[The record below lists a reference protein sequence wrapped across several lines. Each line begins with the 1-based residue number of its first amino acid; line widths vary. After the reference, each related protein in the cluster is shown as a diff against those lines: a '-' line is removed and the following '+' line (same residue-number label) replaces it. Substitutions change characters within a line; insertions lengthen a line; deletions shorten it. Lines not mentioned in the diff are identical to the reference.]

1 MSGLV
6 GRLRD
11 CVLRMLGVASR
22 RDVLKVQGQLEK
34 LLREFGRST
43 DLMEREARKRNRLSK
58 RWQNTIS
65 RMAREQSA
73 ILEQIQTQLGSHKRG
88 IDGRLRH
95 VERNIH
101 ALIRRQ
107 YLDQSTLPVHQRV
120 LSQRF
125 HVLSQNEEDGI
136 TLALAKLAA
145 SSRKRFIEL
154 GAGPNGGNSGFLAAN
169 CGWTGLMVD
178 GSEARAARLVKRFS
192 RYGVHVTS
200 TWITRDNVNDLVR
213 DHDLAGE
220 VDLLSLDIDGNDYWV
235 WRALDVCSPRIVI
248 LEFNAAFGPDRA
260 VTVQYDPAFARA
272 AFKDVTRNFYGAS
285 LSAFEQL
292 GREKGYRLVMGEP
305 RGVNVYLL
313 RNDVAP
319 EIAALPVHA
328 IFPDPGYDPKP
339 LFDLIAKA
347 RLPLVELEA
356 QLPEA

>member
-11 CVLRMLGVASR
+11 YVLRVLGVASR
-22 RDVLKVQGQLEK
+22 RDVLKVQGQLER
-34 LLREFGRST
+34 LLREFGRSA
-43 DLMEREARKRNRLSK
+43 DLMERVSRTSNMISK
-58 RWQNTIS
+58 MERVAQKQN
-65 RMAREQSA
+65 A

-107 YLDQSTLPVHQRV
+107 YLDQSTLSFPQRV

-154 GAGPNGGNSGFLAAN
+154 GAGANGGNSGFLAES

-178 GSEARAARLVKRFS
+178 GNEARAARLAKRFS
-192 RYGVHVTS
+192 RYDVRVAS
-200 TWITRDNVNDLVR
+200 SWITRDNVNDLVC
-213 DHDLAGE
+213 DHGLAGE

-248 LEFNAAFGPDRA
+248 LEFNPAFGPERA
-260 VTVQYDPAFARA
+260 VTVQYDPAFDRA
-272 AFKDVTRNFYGAS
+272 AFKDVTVNFYGAS
-285 LSAFEQL
+285 LAAFEHL

-319 EIAALPVHA
+319 EIAASPVHA
-328 IFPDPGYDPKP
+328 IYPDPWHDPRP
-339 LFDLIAKA
+339 FFDLLTKA

>member
-11 CVLRMLGVASR
+11 YVLRMLGAASR
-22 RDVLKVQGQLEK
+22 RDVLKVQSQLEK
-34 LLREFGRST
+34 LLREFSRSA
-43 DLMEREARKRNRLSK
+43 DLMERVARTPNMISK
-58 RWQNTIS
+58 MERVAQKQN
-65 RMAREQSA
+65 A

-107 YLDQSTLPVHQRV
+107 YLDQSTLSFPQRV

-154 GAGPNGGNSGFLAAN
+154 GAGANGGNSGFLAES

-178 GSEARAARLVKRFS
+178 GNEARAARLAKRFS
-192 RYGVHVTS
+192 RYDVRVAS
-200 TWITRDNVNDLVR
+200 SWITRDNVNDLVC
-213 DHDLAGE
+213 DHGLAGE

-248 LEFNAAFGPDRA
+248 LEFNPAFGPERA
-260 VTVQYDPAFARA
+260 VTVQYDPVFDRA
-272 AFKDVTRNFYGAS
+272 AFKDVTANFYGAS
-285 LSAFEQL
+285 LAAFEHL

-305 RGVNVYLL
+305 RGANVYLL

-319 EIAALPVHA
+319 EIAASPVHA
-328 IFPDPGYDPKP
+328 IYPDPGHDPQP

-356 QLPEA
+356 QSPEA